1 VDRHRRRAR
10 ALIDVPP
17 DRFGAMV
24 GEALDSLPPALGKLM
39 RNVAV
44 TVDDEGGDGSLLGL
58 YEGVP
63 LTRRSHAYSLAM
75 PDRITIFRKAILSI
89 CHTEEQ
95 VVREVRTTVIH
106 EIGHHFGIGDARLHE
121 LGY

>member
-1 VDRHRRRAR
+1 
-10 ALIDVPP
+10 
-17 DRFGAMV
+17 
-24 GEALDSLPPALGKLM
+24 
-39 RNVAV
+39 
-44 TVDDEGGDGSLLGL
+44 
-58 YEGVP
+58 
-63 LTRRSHAYSLAM
+63 M

-89 CHTEEQ
+89 CQTEEQ